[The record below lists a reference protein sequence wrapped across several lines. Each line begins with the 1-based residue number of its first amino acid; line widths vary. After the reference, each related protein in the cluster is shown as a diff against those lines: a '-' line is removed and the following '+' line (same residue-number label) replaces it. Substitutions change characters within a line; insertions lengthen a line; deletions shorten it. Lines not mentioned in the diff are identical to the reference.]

1 MGKKEREMDRHTNDK
16 GRNRTRG
23 QSLVEFALLFPILI
37 MIVLGIADLGRA
49 YYALVALNDAAEEGA
64 MYAAIDPDNL
74 TEIQNRAVHATT
86 GLIELEA
93 GNVSRTPGSGFT
105 AGDPV
110 TVTVAHDF
118 TIYTPLMQTFFE
130 NGQVTL
136 QGRAVNPI
144 ITP

>member
-1 MGKKEREMDRHTNDK
+1 MDRHTNDK
-16 GRNRTRG
+16 GRNQTRG

-64 MYAAIDPDNL
+64 MYAAINPSNL
-74 TEIQNRAVHATT
+74 TEIQARAVHATS

-93 GNVSRTPGSGFT
+93 DNVSRMPSSGFT

-130 NGQVTL
+130 NGQVEL
-136 QGRAVNPI
+136 RGQAVNAI
-144 ITP
+144 ISTQ